1 MQSGL
6 AVAGLARC
14 CVPASLRIIGEA
26 QGLPALR
33 DLELGLLGDS
43 VESAPA
49 IQRLAQF
56 LRRSLAQ

>member
-1 MQSGL
+1 L